1 MKILKKKK
9 KYIAQTVRLQKKK
22 EGEET
27 VTNES
32 LSLSRISR
40 EIPLNETVDDFQRL
54 LQRSSSVRI
63 TFYQSPG
70 WQLGA
75 DCAFNAMNAIVVT
88 FSPPFLLPS
97 PRALVSWNSN
107 FAPRTEETAISRRRI
122 KSCAEQWILSAP
134 THPLRS
140 IEKLEIG
147 PKLGRNALRRVCIAG
162 NESRTRFRYAE
173 RSRCARD

>member
-1 MKILKKKK
+1 M
-9 KYIAQTVRLQKKK
+9 RLQKKK

-27 VTNES
+27 VTNESLS

-75 DCAFNAMNAIVVT
+75 DCAFNAMNAIVIT

-107 FAPRTEETAISRRRI
+107 FAPRTEETAP
-122 KSCAEQWILSAP
+122 KDKILRGTVDPFCSNPSPSLDRKIGNWAKIRQKRV
-134 THPLRS
+134 TTRLYRWKRVEDAFSLRG
-140 IEKLEIG
+140 EI
-147 PKLGRNALRRVCIAG
+147 ALR
-162 NESRTRFRYAE
+162 
-173 RSRCARD
+173 ARLAR